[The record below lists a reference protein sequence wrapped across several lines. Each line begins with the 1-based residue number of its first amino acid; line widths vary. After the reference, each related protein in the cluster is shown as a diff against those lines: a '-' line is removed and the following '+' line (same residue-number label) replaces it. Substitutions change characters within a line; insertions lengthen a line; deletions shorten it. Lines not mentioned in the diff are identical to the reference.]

1 MCYDQTARIT
11 LKTDRHVSMYSQM
24 HIYLNPHFEAGDEK
38 TKGHAVYTIDLE
50 AILQLLREFRRSG
63 MLRTEAPAGLARL
76 KKPCV
81 VVIEL
86 QHGEV
91 VSCHVKDTKGQT
103 LLSGQEAFRAVDAA
117 GTLTWIFDAHEEQS
131 ATGKQTGVLNWPG
144 GTSRNNSGWLQTP
157 PALPVPP
164 RPSNP
169 ALPVPPRSS
178 NPVLPV
184 PLRSSNP
191 ALPIPQPS
199 TNPAPYSLIPRRLL
213 ELHPARIS
221 GWPRRHWQVYLLV
234 DGTRCVEQIA
244 AMLSQPPR
252 IVEQVLREI
261 QATGA
266 ITL

>member
-1 MCYDQTARIT
+1 M
-11 LKTDRHVSMYSQM
+11 
-24 HIYLNPHFEAGDEK
+24 
-38 TKGHAVYTIDLE
+38 YTIDLA

-63 MLRTEAPAGLARL
+63 ILQAQVPTGLARM

-117 GTLTWIFDAHEEQS
+117 GTLTWIFDAHEEKS
-131 ATGKQTGVLNWPG
+131 TTGRQTGVLNWPG
-144 GTSRNNSGWLQTP
+144 GTSRNNTGWLQTP

-169 ALPVPPRSS
+169 ALPTPQHLTNPALTVPPR
-178 NPVLPV
+178 P
-184 PLRSSNP
+184 SNP
-191 ALPIPQPS
+191 ATPQHLA
-199 TNPAPYSLIPRRLL
+199 NPAPYSLIPRRLL

-244 AMLSQPPR
+244 AMLSQPPQ

>member
-1 MCYDQTARIT
+1 MFRY
-11 LKTDRHVSMYSQM
+11 YSQI
-24 HIYLNPHFEAGDEK
+24 HIYLRPHSEAGDEK
-38 TKGHAVYTIDLE
+38 TKGHAVYTIDLA

-63 MLRTEAPAGLARL
+63 ILQAQVPAGLARS

-86 QHGEV
+86 QLGEV
-91 VSCHVKDTKGQT
+91 VACHVKDTKGQT

-117 GTLTWIFDAHEEQS
+117 GTLTWIFDAHEEQNT
-131 ATGKQTGVLNWPG
+131 TGRQTGVLNWPG
-144 GTSRNNSGWLQTP
+144 GRPRNNTGWLQTP

-164 RPSNP
+164 RHSNP
-169 ALPVPPRSS
+169 ALPVPPRH
-178 NPVLPV
+178 
-184 PLRSSNP
+184 SNP
-191 ALPIPQPS
+191 AMPVPQYS
-199 TNPAPYSLIPRRLL
+199 ANPAPSSLIPRRLL

-244 AMLSQPPR
+244 AMLSQPPQ

>member
-1 MCYDQTARIT
+1 MRYDQTARIT
-11 LKTDRHVSMYSQM
+11 LKTARHVSVYSQM
-24 HIYLNPHFEAGDEK
+24 FIYLKPHSEAGDEK
-38 TKGHAVYTIDLE
+38 TKGHAVYTIDLA
-50 AILQLLREFRRSG
+50 AILQLLRDFRRSG
-63 MLRTEAPAGLARL
+63 MLRAEVSAGLARL

-81 VVIEL
+81 VILEL

-117 GTLTWIFDAHEEQS
+117 GTLTWIFDAHEGQN
-131 ATGKQTGVLNWPG
+131 ATGRQTGVLNWPG

-169 ALPVPPRSS
+169 VLPVPPRSS
-178 NPVLPV
+178 NPTLPV
-184 PLRSSNP
+184 PQHP
-191 ALPIPQPS
+191 A
-199 TNPAPYSLIPRRLL
+199 NPAPYSLIPRRLL

-244 AMLSQPPR
+244 TMLSQPPQ

-266 ITL
+266 ITLV